1 MKSLNRMKHLRLTLV
16 FAVIVLSLAA
26 LWITNYMMGIHAPIR
41 AAVSAKAGILADI
54 CGGGD
59 EEEGGGCEDVIKSKD
74 GYISIPW
81 RVAVTEEVTDEEGN
95 TVKKPVSRWS
105 WSAAR
110 IPVAQLGQCYYI
122 FLLVW
127 FAFTGIPRR
136 ASWRWHLLP
145 LALSTIAV
153 LATSYYIYVMAFKM
167 EEWCRLCVLLHLIDF
182 LVCGLVVAL
191 WPRARKAESP
201 AKTKRKQAPAET
213 TGAPAE
219 ALAGRHVCA
228 TLAVVLALVWM
239 SFLHREDQMQAAG
252 ALLRASRT
260 EKSILRLQKDVRF
273 VLGALAG
280 TRAVNIP
287 ARSTQLTIGDPN
299 ARHELILFTDLQ
311 CPACRNFE
319 ARLSKEILPLWKGQ
333 LKVTLRHYPLCRD
346 CNEGSKIHHAQACNA
361 AYAVEAAHAVGGEA
375 AAQRMHN
382 AIIEK
387 YVEVKK
393 PDFAPAGYDRFARE
407 ISLDV
412 EQFQTAFQSPEI
424 RRIILQDIK
433 LAKSLGITGT
443 PTVFFNGRRLYSYPL
458 QTNNMHFWKELARR
472 QLAAAARQQEQKSGE
487 GMSTP
492 PGD

>member
-1 MKSLNRMKHLRLTLV
+1 MKNLRLTLV
-16 FAVIVLSLAA
+16 FAVIGLSLAA
-26 LWITNYMMGIHAPIR
+26 LWITDYMMGIHAPIR
-41 AAVSAKAGILADI
+41 AAASAKGGILADI

-81 RVAVTEEVTDEEGN
+81 WVATTEDVTDEKGN
-95 TVKKPVSRWS
+95 TAKKPVIRWS
-105 WSAAR
+105 SAK

-136 ASWRWHLLP
+136 ASRRWHLLP
-145 LALSTIAV
+145 LVLSLIAV

-167 EEWCRLCVLLHLIDF
+167 EQWCRLCALLHLIDF

-191 WPRARKAESP
+191 WPRAGKVKSR
-201 AKTKRKQAPAET
+201 AKTKRQQPLEETASAPS
-213 TGAPAE
+213 E
-219 ALAGRHVCA
+219 ALANRHVYA
-228 TLAVVLALVWM
+228 TLAVALALVWM

-252 ALLRASRT
+252 AFLRASRA
-260 EKSILRLQKDVRF
+260 EKSMLRAQKDVRF
-273 VLGALAG
+273 VVGALAG
-280 TRAVNIP
+280 SRRVNIP
-287 ARSTQLTIGDPN
+287 PRPMQLTIGDPN
-299 ARHELILFTDLQ
+299 ARHELIMFTDLQ
-311 CPACRNFE
+311 CPACRSFE

-346 CNEGSKIHHAQACNA
+346 CNEGSKIHHPQACNA
-361 AYAVEAAHAVGGEA
+361 AYAVEAARAVGGQTA
-375 AAQRMHN
+375 ARRMHD

-387 YVEVKK
+387 YAEVKK
-393 PDFAPAGYDRFARE
+393 PNFAPAGYERFARE

-424 RRIILQDIK
+424 SRIVLQDIE

-443 PTVFFNGRRLYSYPL
+443 PTVFFNSRRLYSYPL

-472 QLAAAARQQEQKSGE
+472 QLAAAARQKEQASDE
-487 GMSTP
+487 STGAP
-492 PGD
+492 PGG